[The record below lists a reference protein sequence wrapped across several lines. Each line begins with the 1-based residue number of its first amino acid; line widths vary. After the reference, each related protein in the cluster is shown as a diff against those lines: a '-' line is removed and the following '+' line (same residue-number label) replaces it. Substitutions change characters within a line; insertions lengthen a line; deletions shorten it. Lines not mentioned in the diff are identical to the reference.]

1 MIQREVLGSIFLGTQ
16 RTSLEKHHG
25 DETLGINPPSGPG
38 YGSSCFF
45 PSLFSSMKRNPS
57 GSSARSAK
65 EQEEKEGATCTQ
77 FQLFHQFL
85 TAHLQAKVTQMS

>member
-1 MIQREVLGSIFLGTQ
+1 
-16 RTSLEKHHG
+16 
-25 DETLGINPPSGPG
+25 
-38 YGSSCFF
+38 
-45 PSLFSSMKRNPS
+45 MKRNPS

-65 EQEEKEGATCTQ
+65 EQEEKGGATCTQ